1 MVRHNIVLWHSNGML
16 IFINKQI
23 LALSAKSMYSQ
34 VIGRKMMGSFTAEKL
49 ETVRNAREKFLSH
62 GVIPAGVV
70 TDTIIRSW
78 QRSADRG
85 IGIERGETRCTPR
98 YDLMRRRELNDTLLI
113 RSQPVMESLYHEI
126 AGTSSM
132 VLLAD
137 RDGIVL
143 HSIGDPDFVDQAQK
157 VFLKPGGIWS
167 EGVNGTNAIGT
178 ALEEQMTVQVHSSE
192 HFIDKNRFLSCSA
205 TPIFDPK
212 GGLLGALDVSGD
224 YSVHQQHTIALV
236 RLSAQMIENQ
246 MFAPKFPDD
255 IIISF
260 HVRSEFI
267 GSLYEGIAVFSP
279 DGHLVAANRSALLQ
293 LGLDRS
299 RMMGQSFS
307 SLFRLTLVK
316 LLEQSRFVPHPVLQ
330 LPLLSGVEVYG
341 RVWPGASVSPVTF
354 LPIISKAES
363 GATVADVKNKPE
375 GVPLDELALGDQKMQ
390 AVITKAL
397 RVVGHD
403 IPIMIEGESGTGKE
417 LLARALHMAGPRKN
431 GPFVPINC
439 AAIPEG
445 LIESE
450 LFGYQE
456 GAFTGARRKGQIGK
470 IREADK
476 GTLFL
481 DEIGEMPLQFQA
493 RLLRVLQD
501 RTVIPLGGAGS
512 HKVDLAV
519 ICATNRRVRDA
530 VAAGSF
536 REDLYYR
543 LNGLLLTLPSLRERE
558 DKILLAVKILKS
570 LCGPERDV
578 TIHPDV
584 LCIFGQHTWP
594 GNIRQMHNVLRTAVA
609 LLGER
614 NEVTV
619 GELSEDFLEQAG
631 TAYGRNVDD
640 ALLAVMETRLIS
652 ATLDHTRGNIAAAA
666 RKMGIG
672 RSTLYRKLR
681 SLAQTDS
688 FESAHT
694 CDDMMI
700 PAQTEDEL

>member
-1 MVRHNIVLWHSNGML
+1 
-16 IFINKQI
+16 
-23 LALSAKSMYSQ
+23 
-34 VIGRKMMGSFTAEKL
+34 MGSFTAEKL
-49 ETVRNAREKFLSH
+49 EVVRNAREKFLSH
-62 GVIPAGVV
+62 GIIPAGVV
-70 TDTIIRSW
+70 ANTIVRSW
-78 QRSADRG
+78 QRSAERG
-85 IGIERGETRCTPR
+85 IGIERGETRCIPR
-98 YDLMRRRELNDTLLI
+98 YDLLQRRENNHTLLI
-113 RSQPVMESLYHEI
+113 RSQPVLESLYHEI

-137 RDGIVL
+137 SDGVVL
-143 HSIGDPDFVDQAQK
+143 HSIGDPDFVEQAQK

-205 TPIFDPK
+205 TPIFNPK
-212 GGLLGALDVSGD
+212 GGILGALDVSGD
-224 YSVHQQHTIALV
+224 YRVHQQHTAALV

-246 MFAPKFPDD
+246 MFAPEFPDD
-255 IIISF
+255 IIVSF
-260 HVRSEFI
+260 HVRPEFI

-279 DGHLVAANRSALLQ
+279 DGALVAANRSALLQ

-299 RMMGQSFS
+299 RMMGQTFS

-330 LPLLSGVEVYG
+330 IPLLSGVEVFG

-354 LPIISKAES
+354 LPINSKAAS
-363 GATVADVKNKPE
+363 GGAAAGVKNKPE

-390 AVITKAL
+390 AIIAKAL
-397 RVVGHD
+397 KVVGHD

-456 GAFTGARRKGQIGK
+456 GAFTGARRKGQVGK

-501 RTVIPLGGAGS
+501 RTVTPLGGTGS
-512 HKVDLAV
+512 HQVNLAV

-558 DKILLAVKILKS
+558 DKILLAAKILNS

-584 LCIFGQHTWP
+584 LNIFRQHTWP
-594 GNIRQMHNVLRTAVA
+594 GNIRQMHNVLKTAVA
-609 LLGER
+609 LLGDR
-614 NEVTV
+614 NEITA

-631 TAYGRNVDD
+631 ATYEGNSDG
-640 ALLAVMETRLIS
+640 ALL
-652 ATLDHTRGNIAAAA
+652 
-666 RKMGIG
+666 
-672 RSTLYRKLR
+672 
-681 SLAQTDS
+681 
-688 FESAHT
+688 
-694 CDDMMI
+694 
-700 PAQTEDEL
+700 

>member
-1 MVRHNIVLWHSNGML
+1 
-16 IFINKQI
+16 
-23 LALSAKSMYSQ
+23 
-34 VIGRKMMGSFTAEKL
+34 MGSFAAEKL
-49 ETVRNAREKFLSH
+49 ESVRKAREEFLTH
-62 GVIPAGVV
+62 GLIPAGVV

-78 QRSADRG
+78 QRSAERG

-98 YDLMRRRELNDTLLI
+98 YDLMHRREMNNVLLL
-113 RSQPVMESLYHEI
+113 RSQSVMENLYHEI
-126 AGTSSM
+126 CGTSSM

-137 RDGIVL
+137 SEGVIL

-157 VFLKPGGIWS
+157 VYLKPGGIWS

-178 ALEEQMTVQVHSSE
+178 ALEEQAAVHVHSSE

-205 TPIFDPK
+205 TPIFNPK
-212 GGLLGALDVSGD
+212 GGLLGVLNVSGD
-224 YSVHQQHTIALV
+224 YRVQQQHTMALV

-246 MFAPKFPDD
+246 MFAPEFPED

-260 HVRSEFI
+260 HLRPEFI

-293 LGLDRS
+293 LGLDRF
-299 RMMGQSFS
+299 RMMGQTVS
-307 SLFRLTLVK
+307 SLFKLTLAK
-316 LLEQSRFVPHPVLQ
+316 LLEQSRFVPQPVLK
-330 LPLLSGVEVYG
+330 LPLLSGVELFG
-341 RVWPGASVSPVTF
+341 RVWPGTAASPVRS
-354 LPIISKAES
+354 LPIGSQLAAVDKP
-363 GATVADVKNKPE
+363 TVVKNKP
-375 GVPLDELALGDQKMQ
+375 GDFALDDLEHGDPKMR

-417 LLARALHMAGPRKN
+417 LLARALHLAGPRKN
-431 GPFVPINC
+431 GPFIPINC

-470 IREADK
+470 IREADR

-501 RTVIPLGGAGS
+501 RKVTPLGGSGS
-512 HKVDLAV
+512 HLVDIAV

-543 LNGLLLTLPSLRERE
+543 LNGLLLTLPRLRER
-558 DKILLAVKILKS
+558 DDKLLLAGKILEN
-570 LCGPERDV
+570 LCTGKRTV
-578 TIHPDV
+578 SIHPDV
-584 LCIFGQHTWP
+584 LRMFEQHSWP

-614 NEVTV
+614 SEISLDD
-619 GELSEDFLEQAG
+619 LSEDFLEQAG
-631 TAYGRNVDD
+631 PATVRNGGD
-640 ALLAVMETRLIS
+640 ALLAEMEARLIS
-652 ATLDHTRGNIAAAA
+652 STLDRTGGNIAAAA

-672 RSTLYRKLR
+672 RNTLYRKLR
-681 SLAQTDS
+681 SLAEADS
-688 FESAHT
+688 HA
-694 CDDMMI
+694 
-700 PAQTEDEL
+700 PAQDR

>member
-1 MVRHNIVLWHSNGML
+1 
-16 IFINKQI
+16 
-23 LALSAKSMYSQ
+23 
-34 VIGRKMMGSFTAEKL
+34 MGSFATEKL
-49 ETVRNAREKFLSH
+49 ESVRRAREKFLTH
-62 GVIPAGVV
+62 GIIPAGVV
-70 TDTIIRSW
+70 TDTILRSW
-78 QRSADRG
+78 QRSVERG

-98 YDLMRRRELNDTLLI
+98 YDLMQRRDNNNTFLT

-126 AGTSSM
+126 SGSSSM

-137 RDGIVL
+137 SEGVIL
-143 HSIGDPDFVDQAQK
+143 HSIGDPDFVEQAQK
-157 VFLKPGGIWS
+157 VYLKPGGIWS

-178 ALEEQMTVQVHSSE
+178 ALEEQVTVQVHSSE
-192 HFIDKNRFLSCSA
+192 HFIDKNRFLSCCA
-205 TPIFDPK
+205 TPIFNPK
-212 GGLLGALDVSGD
+212 GGILGALDVSGD
-224 YSVHQQHTIALV
+224 YRVQQQHTTALV

-246 MFAPKFPDD
+246 MFAPEFPDD

-260 HVRSEFI
+260 HVRPEFI

-279 DGHLVAANRSALLQ
+279 DGQLIAANRSALLQ
-293 LGLDRS
+293 LGLDRF
-299 RMMGQSFS
+299 RMVGQTCS
-307 SLFRLTLVK
+307 SLFKLTLAR
-316 LLEQSRFVPHPVLQ
+316 LLDQTRHLPQPVLK
-330 LPLLSGVEVYG
+330 LPLVSGTEVYG
-341 RVWPGASVSPVTF
+341 RVWPGTSVSPVTL
-354 LPIISKAES
+354 LPISSQLAPELITS
-363 GATVADVKNKPE
+363 TVKNKPDAAS
-375 GVPLDELALGDQKMQ
+375 LDELEYGDSKMK

-431 GPFVPINC
+431 GPFIPINC

-501 RTVIPLGGAGS
+501 RMVTPLGGSGG
-512 HKVDLAV
+512 HRVDIAV
-519 ICATNRRVRDA
+519 ICATNRRVRDS

-543 LNGLLLTLPSLRERE
+543 LNGLLLTLPKLRERE
-558 DKILLAVKILKS
+558 DKLLLAVNILES
-570 LCGPERDV
+570 LCNVERNV

-584 LCIFGQHTWP
+584 QRIFEQHTWP

-614 NEVTV
+614 NEIST
-619 GELSEDFLEQAG
+619 EDLSEDFLEQAG
-631 TAYGRNVDD
+631 PTCGKNMDN
-640 ALLAVMETRLIS
+640 ALLVEMEARLIS
-652 ATLDHTRGNIAAAA
+652 STLERTDGNIAAAA
-666 RKMGIG
+666 RIMGIS
-672 RSTLYRKLR
+672 RNTLYRKLR
-681 SLAQTDS
+681 TTL
-688 FESAHT
+688 
-694 CDDMMI
+694 
-700 PAQTEDEL
+700 

>member
-1 MVRHNIVLWHSNGML
+1 
-16 IFINKQI
+16 
-23 LALSAKSMYSQ
+23 
-34 VIGRKMMGSFTAEKL
+34 MGSLAAERLVTIRK
-49 ETVRNAREKFLSH
+49 AREELLTT
-62 GVIPAGVV
+62 GIIPTGVV
-70 TDTIIRSW
+70 SETIIRSW
-78 QRSADRG
+78 QRSAERG

-98 YDLMRRRELNDTLLI
+98 YDLMRRRELNSTLLT
-113 RSQPVMESLYHEI
+113 RSHPVMESLYHEI

-137 RDGIVL
+137 CDGVVL
-143 HSIGDPDFVDQAQK
+143 HSIGDPDFVEQAQK
-157 VFLKPGGIWS
+157 VYLKPGGIWS

-178 ALEEQMTVQVHSSE
+178 AIEEQMSVQVHSSE

-205 TPIFDPK
+205 TPIFNPR
-212 GGLLGALDVSGD
+212 GGILGALDVSGD
-224 YSVHQQHTIALV
+224 YRVHQQHTMALV

-246 MFAPKFPDD
+246 MFSPEFPND

-260 HVRSEFI
+260 HVRQEFI

-293 LGLDRS
+293 LGLDRF
-299 RMMGQSFS
+299 RMMGQTFS
-307 SLFRLTLVK
+307 SLFKFSLAK
-316 LLEQSRFVPHPVLQ
+316 LLEQSRFVPQPVLK
-330 LPLLSGVEVYG
+330 LPLLSGAEVYG

-354 LPIISKAES
+354 LPISTQAAS
-363 GATVADVKNKPE
+363 GVKSAGANNKPE
-375 GVPLDELALGDQKMQ
+375 GVPLEELALGDQKMQ
-390 AVITKAL
+390 AIITKAL

-417 LLARALHMAGPRKN
+417 LLARALHMAGPRRN
-431 GPFVPINC
+431 GPFIPINC

-501 RTVIPLGGAGS
+501 RTVSPLGGSGS

-543 LNGLLLTLPSLRERE
+543 LNGLLLTLPGLRERE
-558 DKILLAVKILKS
+558 DKLLLAAKILES
-570 LCGPERDV
+570 LCGAEKGI
-578 TIHPDV
+578 TINADV
-584 LCIFGQHTWP
+584 LRIFGQHPWP

-609 LLGER
+609 LLGDRSEI
-614 NEVTV
+614 TIDD
-619 GELSEDFLEQAG
+619 LSADFLEQAG
-631 TAYGRNVDD
+631 PVAGLEPALTQDAERN
-640 ALLAVMETRLIS
+640 AGNASLADMEARLIS
-652 ATLDHTRGNIAAAA
+652 STLDRTGGNIAEAA

-672 RSTLYRKLR
+672 RNTLYRKLR
-681 SLAQTDS
+681 SLAAVDG
-688 FESAHT
+688 HL
-694 CDDMMI
+694 
-700 PAQTEDEL
+700 PL

>member
-1 MVRHNIVLWHSNGML
+1 
-16 IFINKQI
+16 
-23 LALSAKSMYSQ
+23 
-34 VIGRKMMGSFTAEKL
+34 MGSFATKKL
-49 ETVRNAREKFLSH
+49 ESVRLAREGFLTH
-62 GVIPAGVV
+62 GIIPTGVV
-70 TDTIIRSW
+70 ADTIIRSW
-78 QRSADRG
+78 QRSAERG

-98 YDLMRRRELNDTLLI
+98 YDLMQRRDNNHTFLT

-126 AGTSSM
+126 AGSSSM

-137 RDGIVL
+137 SDGVIL
-143 HSIGDPDFVDQAQK
+143 HTIGDPDFVDQAQK

-167 EGVNGTNAIGT
+167 ERVNGTNAIGT

-192 HFIDKNRFLSCSA
+192 HFIDKNRFLSCCA
-205 TPIFDPK
+205 TPIFNPK
-212 GGLLGALDVSGD
+212 GGILGALDVSGD
-224 YSVHQQHTIALV
+224 YRVQQQHTTALV

-246 MFAPKFPDD
+246 MFAPEFPED

-260 HVRSEFI
+260 HVRPEFI

-279 DGHLVAANRSALLQ
+279 DGQLIAANRSALLQ
-293 LGLDRS
+293 LGLDRF
-299 RMMGQSFS
+299 RMGGQTCS
-307 SLFRLTLVK
+307 SLFKLTLAK
-316 LLEQSRFVPHPVLQ
+316 LLEQSRYLPQPVLK
-330 LPLLSGVEVYG
+330 LPLTSGVELYG
-341 RVWPGASVSPVTF
+341 RVWPGASVFPAIS
-354 LPIISKAES
+354 LPITSPSALAVKSSA
-363 GATVADVKNKPE
+363 VKNKTI
-375 GVPLDELALGDQKMQ
+375 GVALDELEHGDPKMR

-417 LLARALHMAGPRKN
+417 LLAHALHLAGPRKN
-431 GPFVPINC
+431 GPFIPINC

-501 RTVIPLGGAGS
+501 RKVTPLGGSGS
-512 HKVDLAV
+512 HQVDIAV
-519 ICATNRRVRDA
+519 TCATNRRVRDA

-543 LNGLLLTLPSLRERE
+543 LNGLLLTLPGLRERN
-558 DKILLAVKILKS
+558 DKLLLASKILENLVAA
-570 LCGPERDV
+570 ERTI

-584 LCIFGQHTWP
+584 LRIFDQHTWP

-614 NEVTV
+614 NEISLDD
-619 GELSEDFLEQAG
+619 LSEDFLEQVGAISTKSNG
-631 TAYGRNVDD
+631 DL
-640 ALLAVMETRLIS
+640 LLAEMENRLIS
-652 ATLDHTRGNIAAAA
+652 STLDRTSGNIAAAA
-666 RKMGIG
+666 RMMGIS
-672 RSTLYRKLR
+672 RNTLYRKLR
-681 SLAQTDS
+681 EHQVDT
-688 FESAHT
+688 
-694 CDDMMI
+694 
-700 PAQTEDEL
+700 Q